1 MKPEPLPDL
10 PKLPA
15 QPGLDPGSMQS
26 SNPLIPRQLFY
37 GFDAYAFDPESALKN
52 VSDSPKHH
60 PDDLGDSDREEGE
73 ISETAEEVVAVVP
86 EKKKKK
92 IPKNLTGK
100 FVMTYYSQLNLTF
113 LN

>member
-1 MKPEPLPDL
+1 
-10 PKLPA
+10 
-15 QPGLDPGSMQS
+15 MQS

-52 VSDSPKHH
+52 VSDSPKHQ
-60 PDDLGDSDREEGE
+60 DDLGDSDREEGE

-92 IPKNLTGK
+92 IPKNMTGK
-100 FVMTYYSQLNLTF
+100 FYILANLT
-113 LN
+113 